1 MKKAIS
7 IALILLM
14 LLLLS
19 AAAFAAGSQT
29 LVVSANSAVV
39 QPGETAT
46 ITLTVEAN
54 SGFAWLVIRPKCDAT
69 VLSWKAKNGDLD
81 LEMDQATNLVWS
93 GDENCTS
100 TGVLV
105 TLTVTVAESAQPGE
119 YPITFAAY
127 ECFNADFEDVAV
139 SISTATITVPGNPAC
154 SHTDTAEV
162 AEIAPGCDTV
172 GYTAGVI
179 CKACGSILSGH
190 QEIPAMGHRYET
202 VVTAPTCEAEGFT
215 SHTCANCGGSYS
227 DSAQPALGHLDEN
240 CDHIC
245 DRGCGKSDLGAHA
258 DAGDDADHLCDYGCG
273 VAVESCSDADGDGDH
288 SCDICG
294 AANVTAH
301 AYGDATCNTVAAC
314 TECGASTGAP
324 LAHTAV
330 IDSAVA
336 PTCVESGLTEGKHC
350 AICGEILEAQ
360 EETPATGKH
369 VNSQGNWQADGE
381 NHWQTCDLCGAAFD
395 QAVHGG
401 GTATCAEKAQCD
413 VCANA
418 YGEVNA
424 QNHSFGAWSV
434 KVAPTDQTA
443 GEETRTCARCGAEES
458 RSLEKLP
465 AEATDSTSYILPIA
479 LAILAAA
486 GIIAVILLKK
496 KRSV

>member
-19 AAAFAAGSQT
+19 TAAFAAGSQT

-39 QPGETAT
+39 KPGETAT
-46 ITLTVEAN
+46 ITLTVETN
-54 SGFAWLVIRPKCDAT
+54 PGFAWLVIRPKCDAT
-69 VLSWKAKNGDLD
+69 VLSWKANNGDLD

-93 GDENCTS
+93 GDEDCTS

-119 YPITFAAY
+119 YPITFTAY

-139 SISTATITVPGNPAC
+139 SISAATITVPGNTAC
-154 SHTDTAEV
+154 GHTDTAEV
-162 AEIAPGCDTV
+162 SEIAPGCDTV
-172 GYTAGVI
+172 GYTAGVL
-179 CKACGSILSGH
+179 CKTCGSILSGH

-227 DSAQPALGHLDEN
+227 DSIQAALGHLDEN

-258 DAGDDADHLCDYGCG
+258 DGGDDADHLCDYGCG
-273 VAVESCSDADGDGDH
+273 VAVESCSDADGDGNH

-294 AANVTAH
+294 AAEVT
-301 AYGDATCNTVAAC
+301 
-314 TECGASTGAP
+314 
-324 LAHTAV
+324 AHTAV

-350 AICGEILEAQ
+350 AICGEILEVQ
-360 EETPATGKH
+360 EEIPATGKH
-369 VNSQGNWQADGE
+369 VSSQGNWQADEE

-418 YGEVNA
+418 YGEVNG

-434 KVAPTDQTA
+434 KTAPTDQTA

-458 RSLEKLP
+458 RTLEKLP
-465 AEATDSTSYILPIA
+465 AEAKDSTGYILPIA
-479 LAILAAA
+479 LVILTAA